1 MGATKLSLAC
11 ATQALLEA
19 ESQKAPATPSGWLYE
34 PETRC
39 RGLLIPKDLKS
50 SLWRG
55 DWRKPKMMKK
65 RVVPAGKLRHLARSV
80 STVAESKVSVEETVR
95 MAPQCWKD

>member
-1 MGATKLSLAC
+1 MPRSTDSKGLKIEF
-11 ATQALLEA
+11 LE
-19 ESQKAPATPSGWLYE
+19 
-34 PETRC
+34 
-39 RGLLIPKDLKS
+39 
-50 SLWRG
+50 RG